1 MTDILTGAVNP
12 SGKLTMTF
20 PVRYE
25 DHASSDNFPIDIP
38 TQKEL
43 TIGNKGP
50 KYDRKLVDF
59 TPYEE
64 DIYVGYRYFDSFDKN
79 VAYPFGHGLSYTT
92 FAYDNAK
99 VKQEGGKVYVTVN
112 VTNTGSRSGKEI
124 VQLYAS
130 DTKAKER
137 NKPEKELRG
146 FAKTAELAP
155 GQSETVSISF
165 DLDDLASYDDKRSAW
180 RRDAGK
186 YALLV
191 GASSR
196 DIRSELPLE
205 VSGNLTPTSN
215 ILVPK
220 AQINTL
226 KR

>member
-1 MTDILTGAVNP
+1 MARR
-12 SGKLTMTF
+12 SG
-20 PVRYE
+20 R
-25 DHASSDNFPIDIP
+25 
-38 TQKEL
+38 
-43 TIGNKGP
+43 GGP

-99 VKQEGGKVYVTVN
+99 VKQEGGKVYVIVN
-112 VTNTGSRSGKEI
+112 VTNTGSRTGKEI

-137 NKPEKELRG
+137 NKPAKELRG
-146 FAKTAELAP
+146 FAKTSELAP
-155 GQSETVSISF
+155 GQSETISISF

-180 RRDAGK
+180 RRDEGK
-186 YALLV
+186 YALLI

-205 VSGNLTPTSN
+205 VSGNLIPTSN

-220 AQINTL
+220 AKINTL